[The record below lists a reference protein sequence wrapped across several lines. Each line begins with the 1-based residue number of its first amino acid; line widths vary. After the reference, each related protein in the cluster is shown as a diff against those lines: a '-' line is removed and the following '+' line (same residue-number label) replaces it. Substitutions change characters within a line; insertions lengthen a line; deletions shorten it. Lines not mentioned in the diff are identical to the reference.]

1 MQMVSGL
8 GGLRVKRYQPFF
20 RQKQNFDENL
30 WFLEKFFSLK
40 MEQKSFLIWFGVLKW
55 CFIIEFKN
63 Y

>member
-30 WFLEKFFSLK
+30 WFFEKFFLLK
-40 MEQKSFLIWFGVLKW
+40 MKSFGFQIHKDSQNKGVLV
-55 CFIIEFKN
+55 KN
-63 Y
+63 GI

>member
-30 WFLEKFFSLK
+30 WFFEKFFFAQN
-40 MEQKSFLIWFGVLKW
+40 E
-55 CFIIEFKN
+55 EFWISN
-63 Y
+63 T